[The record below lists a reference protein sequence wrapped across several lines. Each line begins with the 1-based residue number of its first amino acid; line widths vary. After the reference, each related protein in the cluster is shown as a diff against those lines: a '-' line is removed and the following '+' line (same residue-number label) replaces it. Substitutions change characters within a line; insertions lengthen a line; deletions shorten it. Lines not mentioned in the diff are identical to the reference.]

1 MRWSVHK
8 SLNVDKLLAE
18 RGLGRSHKADL
29 FLGETVRSFC
39 ADYVPVRTGA
49 LRDSA
54 LVTAAGDKAELRY
67 RRSYAREVYIGV
79 RDGRVLHFRGAPLR
93 GAYWDVRMMASRG
106 GEVTQR
112 LADFVGGEVK

>member
-1 MRWSVHK
+1 MK
-8 SLNVDKLLAE
+8 SLLNIEKLLAS

-29 FLGETVRSFC
+29 FLAETVRDTC

-54 LVTAAGDKAELRY
+54 LVTAAGDHAELSY
-67 RRSYAREVYIGV
+67 RRSYAREVYTGV
-79 RDGRVLHFRGAPLR
+79 RDGRALHYRGAPMR

-112 LADFVGGEVK
+112 LAEFVGGEVR

>member
-1 MRWSVHK
+1 MSRSK

-29 FLGETVRSFC
+29 FLGETVRSYC

-54 LVTAAGDKAELRY
+54 LVTAAGDRAELRY
-67 RRSYAREVYIGV
+67 RRSYAREVYVGV

-93 GAYWDVRMMASRG
+93 GAYWDKRMMADRG

-112 LADFVGGEVK
+112 LAEFVGGEVK